1 MNFIEQIRSLKTLTK
16 KEIKRFFRIW
26 QQTLLPSVITTVL
39 YFIIFGSFIGER
51 IGEMGGFEYMQ
62 FMAPGL
68 IMLAVITNAYSN
80 VVSSFYGVKFQ
91 RSIEELLV
99 SPMPTYL
106 ILIGFVTG
114 GVVRGIIVGILVLF
128 TSLFFTD
135 IEIQNI
141 PLTLLVIFLTAVLF
155 SLGGLL
161 NAIFADSFDDINIV
175 PTFILTPLIY
185 LGGVFYSITLLS
197 DTWQLISKLN
207 PVLYMVN
214 AFRYG
219 MLGVSDISVGFALA
233 MISFFII
240 LFYILSLYI
249 LKRGIGIRS

>member
-197 DTWQLISKLN
+197 ETWQLISKLN

-219 MLGVSDISVGFALA
+219 MLGVSDISVGFALS
-233 MISFFII
+233 MISFFIV

>member
-39 YFIIFGSFIGER
+39 YFIIFGSFIGKR

-197 DTWQLISKLN
+197 ETWQLISKLN

-219 MLGVSDISVGFALA
+219 MLGVSDISVGFALS
-233 MISFFII
+233 MISFFIV

>member
-1 MNFIEQIRSLKTLTK
+1 
-16 KEIKRFFRIW
+16 
-26 QQTLLPSVITTVL
+26 
-39 YFIIFGSFIGER
+39 
-51 IGEMGGFEYMQ
+51 MGGFEYMQ

-68 IMLAVITNAYSN
+68 IMLAVITNSYSN
-80 VVSSFYGVKFQ
+80 VVSSFYGNKFS
-91 RSIEELLV
+91 RSLEELLV

-106 ILIGFVTG
+106 ILIGFVAG
-114 GVVRGIIVGILVLF
+114 GVARGIIVGILVLI
-128 TSLFFTD
+128 TSLFFT
-135 IEIQNI
+135 EIVVQNI
-141 PLTLLVIFLTAVLF
+141 SLTLLVIILTAILF
-155 SLGGLL
+155 SLAGLL

-197 DTWQLISKLN
+197 ETWQIISKLN

-219 MLGVSDISVGFALA
+219 MLGVSDINVNFAIG

-240 LFYILSLYI
+240 IFYAASLYI
-249 LKRGIGIRS
+249 LKKGIGIRD

>member
-1 MNFIEQIRSLKTLTK
+1 
-16 KEIKRFFRIW
+16 
-26 QQTLLPSVITTVL
+26 
-39 YFIIFGSFIGER
+39 
-51 IGEMGGFEYMQ
+51 MGGFEYMQ

-68 IMLAVITNAYSN
+68 IMLAVITNSYSN
-80 VVSSFYGVKFQ
+80 VVSSFYGNKFS
-91 RSIEELLV
+91 RSLEELLV

-106 ILIGFVTG
+106 ILIGFVAG
-114 GVVRGIIVGILVLF
+114 GVARGIIVGILVLI
-128 TSLFFTD
+128 TSLFFT
-135 IEIQNI
+135 EIVVQNI
-141 PLTLLVIFLTAVLF
+141 SLTLLVIILTAILF
-155 SLGGLL
+155 SLAGLL

-197 DTWQLISKLN
+197 ETWQIISKLN

-219 MLGVSDISVGFALA
+219 MLGVSDINVNFAIG

-240 LFYILSLYI
+240 IFYTASLYI
-249 LKRGIGIRS
+249 LKKGIGIRD

>member
-240 LFYILSLYI
+240 LFYILSLFI

>member
-135 IEIQNI
+135 IEIKNI